1 MKGFDMKGFDAG
13 KMVKEVRGPRRWVA
27 IAIIVVSG
35 LLIWIYISHG
45 PLRGGPASHEHFVP
59 LAAELEGIRGITLY
73 YGVPGS
79 DSLGEEYRDV
89 VVKDRPADQVRA
101 IYRELVAGPTEN
113 HVALLPDG
121 AEVVNAYLTPRGTLF
136 LDWNRALVQGFR
148 GGSGRERLL
157 IESIVRTA
165 AENLPDVEE
174 VAILVDGNPVE
185 TIGGHYDVLAPL
197 AVAEWR

>member
-1 MKGFDMKGFDAG
+1 VKGLDAG
-13 KMVKEVRGPRRWVA
+13 RVLMGVRGKRRW
-27 IAIIVVSG
+27 IAIGIIAVSAAV
-35 LLIWIYISHG
+35 IWVYLTHAPG
-45 PLRGGPASHEHFVP
+45 RGGNASQGHFVP

-79 DSLGEEYRDV
+79 DSLGEEHRDV

-101 IYRELVAGPTEN
+101 IYRELVAGPMES
-113 HVALLPDG
+113 HVTLIPDG

-165 AENLPDVEE
+165 AENLPDIETVS
-174 VAILVDGNPVE
+174 ILVDGNPVE
-185 TIGGHYDVLAPL
+185 TIGGHYDILAPL
-197 AVAEWR
+197 AVSEWR

>member
-1 MKGFDMKGFDAG
+1 MRGFDAG
-13 KMVKEVRGPRRWVA
+13 RMVQGVRGRRRWVA
-27 IAIIVVSG
+27 IAVLVVSG
-35 LLIWIYISHG
+35 LVLGVYVLHG
-45 PLRGGPASHEHFVP
+45 PGRGPASREHFVP

-101 IYRELVAGPTEN
+101 IYRELVAGPTES

-136 LDWNRALVQGFR
+136 LDWNRALVLGFR

-174 VAILVDGNPVE
+174 VAILVDGNPIE

-197 AVAEWR
+197 SVEEWR